1 VGRVMLPV
9 LVRILSPSLETMIV
23 FCAPKSMPTLAILL
37 CFWKTAAA
45 TSNHSS
51 TTHPAVG
58 REKPQRYGQSQ
69 RQGSARIAGWE

>member
-45 TSNHSS
+45 TSNHS
-51 TTHPAVG
+51 HPAVV
-58 REKPQRYGQSQ
+58 RSHRYGQSQ